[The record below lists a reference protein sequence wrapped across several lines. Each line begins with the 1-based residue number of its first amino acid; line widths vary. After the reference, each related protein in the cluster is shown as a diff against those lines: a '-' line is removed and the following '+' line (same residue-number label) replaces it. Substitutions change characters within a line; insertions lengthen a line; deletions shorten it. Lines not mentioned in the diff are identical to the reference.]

1 MPLPYTMSRNHV
13 NPQGLQL
20 HGGIE
25 LHGGHRVQ
33 AHLRRLH
40 GVLLGAAGGE
50 DVQLALPGLIVDQ
63 PLLLQFRQV
72 PGNPALI
79 HVKMDTYILLGTA
92 SLAQKNKDFPLQRLK
107 SILFQL
113 SPYI

>member
-63 PLLLQFRQV
+63 PLLLQIACLLYTSPSPR
-72 PGNPALI
+72 
-79 HVKMDTYILLGTA
+79 DTT
-92 SLAQKNKDFPLQRLK
+92 STRMP
-107 SILFQL
+107 S
-113 SPYI
+113 